1 MTPRV
6 IALLAAAKLEH
17 EGHQITPADQR
28 EIGRAVNDGIARRDR
43 FREMMKAW
51 IECIAIEEVRP

>member
-17 EGHQITPADQR
+17 EGHQLTPTDQR
-28 EIGRAVNDGIARRDR
+28 NIEHTVNSDIVRRNR
-43 FREMMKAW
+43 FRDMMRAPAYQWKKP
-51 IECIAIEEVRP
+51 RPPI

>member
-17 EGHQITPADQR
+17 EGHQLHPADLTNR
-28 EIGRAVNDGIARRDR
+28 VILLPVLSSAYI
-43 FREMMKAW
+43 
-51 IECIAIEEVRP
+51 